1 MYQEVRE
8 VYFTSGIIK
17 VMKIESRNKWKKKKT
32 DSVKLNTSI
41 YWDLMKDSRHKLDTS
56 RSMKLCDFKI
66 LRFEF
71 RLMMTWMIRVSL
83 STTLDHIKG
92 LF

>member
-17 VMKIESRNKWKKKKT
+17 VMKIESRNKWKKKT

-71 RLMMTWMIRVSL
+71 RLMMTWIARVL
-83 STTLDHIKG
+83 FTKPLNHINV